1 MSQIKRLQTI
11 DADTLQ
17 STAYEPV
24 SFVVDDL
31 LPQGLHLLAGAPKI
45 GKSWLALWLCLCAA
59 QGKPLWT
66 FATRPCEVLYL
77 CLEDSFQRIQ
87 SRLFDLT
94 EDAPPTLH
102 FAVMSQQLHNGL
114 VEQIEQFL
122 KEHPQTRLIVID
134 TLQRIRTAG
143 NDANP
148 YASDYRDIGVLKALA
163 DKHRIAILLVH
174 HLRKMNDD
182 DPMNMISG
190 TTGLS
195 GATDSNFV
203 LRKSKRRENTATL
216 YCTGRDI
223 PYRELALEFDGED
236 HVWKLLSDDCEQT
249 EQPSERIL
257 FLLSELLRQQPE
269 ISAPAKVLLEK
280 IDPAGAEGLTPNSFS
295 HRIRKSV
302 DALRRNGISVVSAVL
317 SDAKRNEIIEKNPAR
332 MLDLP
337 TPQRTVQRIP
347 TRGEVKK
354 LLDAL
359 AKEPRHYRLF
369 YLLSMYTGCRRG
381 ELCALQWSDF
391 TGTQN
396 GLLLTVSRSRSSVP
410 GKGIVE
416 GSTKSGKSRE
426 VYLSSDLRGILL
438 TYKRRKQMEAD
449 KQRRRLSPY
458 LFTDEQGQLIHP
470 DTFTKR
476 LRKIYDAIGFPR
488 EYHLHTLRHYFV
500 TSLLHCGVDKQT
512 VADLVGH
519 ADTGFLE
526 RTYCHPQQAQKE
538 QAADSML
545 TMLRPDGGQIFNLAA
560 CSPKQRSA

>member
-1 MSQIKRLQTI
+1 MNRLQTI

-17 STAYEPV
+17 STAYEPAF
-24 SFVVDDL
+24 FVVDDL

-122 KEHPQTRLIVID
+122 KEHPQTKLIVID

-148 YASDYRDIGVLKALA
+148 YASDYRDLSALKRIA
-163 DKHRIAILLVH
+163 DAHGIAILLIH

-203 LRKSKRRENTATL
+203 LRKSQRRENTATL

-223 PYRELALEFDGED
+223 PYRELVLEFDGED

-249 EQPSERIL
+249 EQPTERIL
-257 FLLSELLRQQPE
+257 FFLSELLRDRTEFIGTPTE
-269 ISAPAKVLLEK
+269 LSAQ
-280 IDPAGAEGLTPNSFS
+280 IDPAGSEGITPKKVS
-295 HRIRKSV
+295 RLILQSV
-302 DALRRNGISVVSAVL
+302 AALSKIGISAVVRRSNGKRLIELRRAE
-317 SDAKRNEIIEKNPAR
+317 SD
-332 MLDLP
+332 
-337 TPQRTVQRIP
+337 
-347 TRGEVKK
+347 
-354 LLDAL
+354 DA
-359 AKEPRHYRLF
+359 
-369 YLLSMYTGCRRG
+369 
-381 ELCALQWSDF
+381 Q
-391 TGTQN
+391 GTQAVDPIDPAD
-396 GLLLTVSRSRSSVP
+396 VSGGENAP
-410 GKGIVE
+410 C
-416 GSTKSGKSRE
+416 
-426 VYLSSDLRGILL
+426 
-438 TYKRRKQMEAD
+438 
-449 KQRRRLSPY
+449 
-458 LFTDEQGQLIHP
+458 F
-470 DTFTKR
+470 
-476 LRKIYDAIGFPR
+476 
-488 EYHLHTLRHYFV
+488 
-500 TSLLHCGVDKQT
+500 GV
-512 VADLVGH
+512 
-519 ADTGFLE
+519 
-526 RTYCHPQQAQKE
+526 
-538 QAADSML
+538 
-545 TMLRPDGGQIFNLAA
+545 
-560 CSPKQRSA
+560 